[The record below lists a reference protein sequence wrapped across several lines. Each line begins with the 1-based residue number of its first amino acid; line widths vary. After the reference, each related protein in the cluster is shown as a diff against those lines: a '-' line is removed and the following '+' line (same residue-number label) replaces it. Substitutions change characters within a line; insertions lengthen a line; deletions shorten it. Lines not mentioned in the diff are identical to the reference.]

1 MQQIFL
7 SRLGFYLTLWEFI
20 FAMQNLKNLCVIK
33 FNQFMNLLI
42 FAFLGLLYFTFCFNA
57 NCKLDRKSIGLRIRS
72 VYNY

>member
-1 MQQIFL
+1 MIAGIL
-7 SRLGFYLTLWEFI
+7 ALVIIAVGAVGVFI
-20 FAMQNLKNLCVIK
+20 AMQNLKNLCVIK
-33 FNQFMNLLI
+33 FNQFTNLLI